1 MRIPPLYRKRS
12 WQRFFAGA
20 AIGGVIS
27 WFIFLYMFGVW
38 QEKHTKLIRE
48 QQEHIADLNDEIKI
62 WQDEYKAANKRN
74 IEQLTVQKINVK
86 ITNGEKY
93 DLDSYSVF
101 VEEDSIKEDLQMMV
115 AKDLDTVYKSKDLL
129 KKIIENKPVRI
140 NGKRYKL
147 VIKEIV
153 IYTTISIQLELQY
166 EK

>member
-27 WFIFLYMFGVW
+27 WLIFLYMFGVW

-48 QQEHIADLNDEIKI
+48 QQEHITDLNDEIKI

-93 DLDSYSVF
+93 DLDSYSVY
-101 VEEDSIKEDLQMMV
+101 VEEDSVKEDLQMMV